1 VLIVKGRADEVLLFL
16 YLVFMDVLIQQ
27 LEELED
33 KLDVNKALDFSVD
46 SDIQELIVELNQE
59 QLYNLGEDSEGNT
72 LGTYAPTT
80 VMIKQAQGVPTD
92 RITLK
97 DTGDFYSSFKVFY
110 SNGEIFIDAD
120 GQKDDTNLFDEYGE
134 DILGLNDA
142 NMSIFIDEVKK
153 NIVFYLFEK

>member
-1 VLIVKGRADEVLLFL
+1 
-16 YLVFMDVLIQQ
+16 MDVLIQQ
-27 LEELED
+27 LEELEE
-33 KLDVNKALDFSVD
+33 KLNVNKALDFSVD
-46 SDIQELIVELNQE
+46 SDIQELIIELNQE
-59 QLYNLGEDSEGNT
+59 QLYNLGEDSEGKS

>member
-1 VLIVKGRADEVLLFL
+1 SLLFL

-27 LEELED
+27 LEELEE
-33 KLDVNKALDFSVD
+33 KLDVKKALDFSVD
-46 SDIQELIVELNQE
+46 SNIRELIINLNQE
-59 QLYNLGEDSEGNT
+59 QLYNLGEDSEGKS
-72 LGTYAPTT
+72 LGTYAPST

-92 RITLK
+92 RITLR

-120 GQKDDTNLFDEYGE
+120 GQKDDTNLFAEYGE

-142 NMSIFIDEVKK
+142 NMSIFVDEVKK

>member
-1 VLIVKGRADEVLLFL
+1 
-16 YLVFMDVLIQQ
+16 MDVLIQQ

-46 SDIQELIVELNQE
+46 SDIKELIIELNQE
-59 QLYNLGEDSEGNT
+59 QLYNLGEDSEGKS

>member
-1 VLIVKGRADEVLLFL
+1 
-16 YLVFMDVLIQQ
+16 MDVLIEK
-27 LEELED
+27 LEELQD
-33 KLDVNKALDFSVD
+33 KLDVKKALDFSVD
-46 SDIQELIVELNQE
+46 SNIRELIINLNQE
-59 QLYNLGEDSEGNT
+59 QLYNLGEDSEGKS
-72 LGTYAPTT
+72 LGTYAPST

-92 RITLK
+92 RITLR

-120 GQKDDTNLFDEYGE
+120 GQKDDTNLFTEYGE

-142 NMSIFIDEVKK
+142 NMSIFVDEVRK

>member
-1 VLIVKGRADEVLLFL
+1 
-16 YLVFMDVLIQQ
+16 MDVLIQQ
-27 LEELED
+27 LEELEE

-46 SDIQELIVELNQE
+46 SDIQELIIELNQE
-59 QLYNLGEDSEGNT
+59 QLYNLGEDSEGKS

>member
-1 VLIVKGRADEVLLFL
+1 MRFSFFCIL
-16 YLVFMDVLIQQ
+16 YFMDVLIQQ
-27 LEELED
+27 LEELEE

-46 SDIQELIVELNQE
+46 SDIQELIIELNQE
-59 QLYNLGEDSEGNT
+59 QLYNLGEDSEGKS